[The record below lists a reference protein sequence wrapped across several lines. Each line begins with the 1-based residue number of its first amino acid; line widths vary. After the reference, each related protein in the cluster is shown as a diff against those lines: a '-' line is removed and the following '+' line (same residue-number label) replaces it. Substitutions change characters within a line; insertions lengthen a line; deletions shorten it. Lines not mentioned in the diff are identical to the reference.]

1 MQPMNDHRQKP
12 ALHEPNLQILPWWF
26 IAPGAPINVDF
37 EQRVVRSAEAAD
49 WQPTHIDGLQI
60 RILEF
65 DNRATPLL
73 TAQIQLLQDCSTANL
88 GENHPLEILI
98 ETGFIATREALFD
111 EGHYLRLP
119 TAVPEAQYN
128 LNLHA
133 RNGCPARLYVS
144 AGQMLQTDTEQRH
157 IGTDDPNSWLPGP
170 TTGTE
175 VLPLHGHGT
184 GNVMLIRWNEA
195 TSFRPRLDPRG
206 EELLVLRGTVHD
218 ELGSYTQGCWLRN
231 PETSWQA
238 WGGDAGTVVYYKN
251 GHFLDTPT

>member
-1 MQPMNDHRQKP
+1 MIEQPQKR
-12 ALHEPNLQILPWWF
+12 ALPEPSLQILPWWF
-26 IAPGAPINVDF
+26 IPPEELVNVDF
-37 EQRVVRSAEAAD
+37 EQRVVLCADMAD
-49 WQPTHIDGLQI
+49 WLPTHIQGLQI

-65 DNRATPLL
+65 DNRQTPLL
-73 TAQIQLLQDCSTANL
+73 TAQVRLLENCTTANL

-98 ETGFIATREALFD
+98 EQGFIATREELFD

-119 TAVPEAQYN
+119 IAVAETKQN

-133 RNGCPARLYVS
+133 KNDRAAQLYVS

-157 IGTDDPNSWLPGP
+157 IGTDDPDSWLPGP
-170 TTGTE
+170 TEGTE

-206 EELLVLRGTVHD
+206 EELLVLKGSVHD
-218 ELGSYTQGCWLRN
+218 ELGTYNQGCWLRN

-238 WGGDAGTVVYYKN
+238 WGGIAGTVIYYKN
-251 GHFLDTPT
+251 GHFLDTPG